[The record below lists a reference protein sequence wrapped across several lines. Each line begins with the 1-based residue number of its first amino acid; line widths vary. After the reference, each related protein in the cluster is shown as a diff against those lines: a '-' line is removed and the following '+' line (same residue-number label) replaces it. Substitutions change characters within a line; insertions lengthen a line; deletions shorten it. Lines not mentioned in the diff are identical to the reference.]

1 MAGRNDNRIPILVLA
16 VACVAASALVA
27 SPRVCLAQESGST
40 ITGLD
45 SGTSDFGG
53 SSVNFAADASSVKA
67 LKLNPT
73 HPPSKGGAGALSS
86 IYARNTAEARAI
98 IAQALRSS
106 REPVKP
112 ADSAVAKGLV
122 EDMASGD
129 TSRKETAEHR
139 LTELG
144 ESAITPLV
152 QMAKGDQPPA
162 QRTATLKLLT
172 LIGPAAA
179 GPMATLLRH
188 PSKDVRRE
196 VAEALAAMGDRLCL
210 DPLCAAATDT
220 DSDVRMAAVNGL
232 GRLHQTMA
240 AIVLGKMLAKEPV
253 IEIRIAA
260 AKSLGQ
266 VGSRAAIEPLIDA
279 LADRDVRVRL
289 ASARALTS
297 MCDVLATGTRGQI
310 ACTKACDA
318 LLTALADKDVTVR
331 VTAAEALG
339 TLKDRRAVDGLA
351 ALLKDPEVRP
361 AVIKALTHIGGGEA
375 RAQLEKFAGEA
386 QDENARRAAAAA
398 AQDLRKD

>member
-279 LADRDVRVRL
+279 RADPRAPGLGPRPDVHVRRAGDGHARSDRVYQGVRRPAHRARRQGRHRPRDRGGG
-289 ASARALTS
+289 ARHAQGSPGRRRTGRPVEGS
-297 MCDVLATGTRGQI
+297 RGPPGGHQGAHPHWRRRSTGTAR
-310 ACTKACDA
+310 K
-318 LLTALADKDVTVR
+318 VR
-331 VTAAEALG
+331 
-339 TLKDRRAVDGLA
+339 RRS
-351 ALLKDPEVRP
+351 
-361 AVIKALTHIGGGEA
+361 
-375 RAQLEKFAGEA
+375 AG
-386 QDENARRAAAAA
+386 
-398 AQDLRKD
+398 